1 MRFLRGRL
9 RQMESKK
16 RESDGTTSLMKPLN
30 KSEGNLKSK
39 EKEISSFDENRIM
52 RSAVPRLFK
61 VNKYWSMNTLILK
74 RLLASLWSDALGVIA
89 VRCNHQGLTKS
100 TF

>member
-61 VNKYWSMNTLILK
+61 VNK
-74 RLLASLWSDALGVIA
+74 
-89 VRCNHQGLTKS
+89 
-100 TF
+100 